1 VKSSVKTLFSA
12 SAALFSASLICT
24 AAHAQASAADNYPD
38 HPIKL
43 VVGYTPGGG
52 NDVAARLLAKDLAEV
67 LHGSIVVENR
77 PGAGT
82 NIGASYVA
90 RSAPDGYT
98 LSLSSTALAI
108 NGSLYKKLDYDAAK
122 DFVPV
127 AIFAE
132 APNLLLV
139 NPKLPVKTVGD
150 LIAYGKAH
158 PGKLNF
164 SSAGS
169 GSTQHLSGEL
179 FKLKGGFEATHIPYK
194 GSAPALT
201 AVISGEADFSFIN
214 IPSSKQLMETGK
226 LKALAITSSK
236 RFPAVPEVPT
246 MAEQGVQGMEV
257 ATWYS
262 IVAPT
267 GTPQA
272 IVDKLNKAINQVM
285 SKPEMQK
292 RFIDLG
298 MAPIVESQAYFK
310 KYLADEIARWKVI
323 VEQSHASVE

>member
-1 VKSSVKTLFSA
+1 VKSITAIAA
-12 SAALFSASLICT
+12 SAVLGLSLLSSAAC
-24 AAHAQASAADNYPD
+24 AQTSAADKYPD

-52 NDVAARLLAKDLAEV
+52 NDVAARLLAKELASI
-67 LHGSIVVENR
+67 LHGNIVVENR

-82 NIGASYVA
+82 NIGAAYVA

-98 LSLSSTALAI
+98 LSLSSTALAV
-108 NGSLYKKLDYDAAK
+108 NKTLYKKLDYDAVK
-122 DFVPV
+122 DFDPV

-132 APNLLLV
+132 APNLLLI
-139 NPKLPVKTVGD
+139 NPKLPVKSVSEF
-150 LIAYGKAH
+150 IAYAKKH

-179 FKLKGGFEATHIPYK
+179 FKKLTGIEATHVPYK

-214 IPSSKQLMETGK
+214 IPSSKQLIESGQIR
-226 LKALAITSSK
+226 ALAITASK
-236 RFPAVPEVPT
+236 RFPAVPDIPT
-246 MAEQGVQGMEV
+246 MAEQGVKGMEV
-257 ATWYS
+257 GTWYS
-262 IVAPT
+262 IVAPA
-267 GTPQA
+267 GTPKP
-272 IVDKLNKAINQVM
+272 IIDKLNKAINKAM
-285 SKPEMQK
+285 EEPELRQ

-298 MAPIVESQAYFK
+298 MAPMAESPEFFK
-310 KYLADEIARWKVI
+310 KYLADEIERWRLI
-323 VEQSHASVE
+323 VEESHASVD